1 MKSKSIILSIGTAAA
16 LGLNTQAFA
25 SNSNVLQTEKLNQ
38 GYSNSQTI
46 KLAEGKCG
54 NESKDS
60 EGKCGDKINKDDN
73 NKDNCQD
80 KKDGEGKCGEG
91 KCGEGKCGS

>member
-1 MKSKSIILSIGTAAA
+1 MKSKSILLSIGAAAA

-25 SNSNVLQTEKLNQ
+25 SNSNVLQTEKLDN
-38 GYSNSQTI
+38 GYNNSQPI

-54 NESKDS
+54 
-60 EGKCGDKINKDDN
+60 EGKCGKDKGSDDV
-73 NKDNCQD
+73 

-91 KCGEGKCGS
+91 KCGEGKCGN